1 VSHAE
6 SQNASAQVQQLR
18 EALLT
23 GRGPGASQKEIAE
36 HTRARPLLGA
46 VPPPV
51 ERALVAGQAEHLRA
65 GDPVTSRI
73 ARRQERHG
81 KRRAAL
87 AGAGAAL
94 LARSAVAWFVRARRR
109 DRGRAGRRAGK
120 PVSGPLTGG
129 SRPAPRDAARQLSPW
144 R

>member
-1 VSHAE
+1 MSQAE
-6 SQNASAQVQQLR
+6 SQNPSALVQQLR

-23 GRGPGASQKEIAE
+23 GRGPGASQQEIAG
-36 HTRARPLLGA
+36 HTRDRPWLGA

-51 ERALVAGQAEHLRA
+51 ERALVARQAGHLRA

-73 ARRQERHG
+73 ARRQARQG

-94 LARSAVAWFVRARRR
+94 LTRSAVAWFVRARR
-109 DRGRAGRRAGK
+109 
-120 PVSGPLTGG
+120 P
-129 SRPAPRDAARQLSPW
+129 RPR
-144 R
+144 